1 MESSIWDLLQHSFKD
16 FKLPNL
22 MLWLFG
28 SLIHYTDCLCSI
40 SRDGGAFANHL
51 FVLTTHAN
59 FFVFM
64 VHECDCIRI
73 LQINITIWMLHVCI
87 FLSLLN
93 WIWITSIY
101 LDLDHLI

>member
-40 SRDGGAFANHL
+40 SRDGGAFANQL

-59 FFVFM
+59 F
-64 VHECDCIRI
+64 
-73 LQINITIWMLHVCI
+73 
-87 FLSLLN
+87 LSSWCMSVTVYEYSKL
-93 WIWITSIY
+93 T
-101 LDLDHLI
+101 